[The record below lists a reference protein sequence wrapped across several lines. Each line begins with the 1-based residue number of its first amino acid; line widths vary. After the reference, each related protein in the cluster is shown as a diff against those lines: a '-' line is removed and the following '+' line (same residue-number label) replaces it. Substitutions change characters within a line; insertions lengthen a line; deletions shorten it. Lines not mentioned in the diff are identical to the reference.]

1 MSSRLINFFSIR
13 TDCDRFGVERPDFKQ
28 LDEIQSELEKQEL
41 EWSMV
46 EQFNTEVQKFNDE
59 EWIVFRKQIYRFNDF
74 LTTSED
80 SLLKQTSN
88 PLSTTLLKEVQKYK
102 VWSECS
108 SFLSDVCE
116 GGGQNF

>member
-1 MSSRLINFFSIR
+1 
-13 TDCDRFGVERPDFKQ
+13 
-28 LDEIQSELEKQEL
+28 
-41 EWSMV
+41 MV

-80 SLLKQTSN
+80 SFLKQTSN

-102 VWSECS
+102 VSCVQWI
-108 SFLSDVCE
+108 
-116 GGGQNF
+116 GAG